1 MIEIQSDL
9 NTVDCPDL
17 LPKTAGNAFS
27 TAYDAHP
34 QKNVLTYDNEDFG
47 IYMQQSDALTS
58 TTGLNSKTYTFEY
71 QYVTGPVP
79 ID

>member
-1 MIEIQSDL
+1 MIEILSDL

-47 IYMQQSDALTS
+47 IYMQ
-58 TTGLNSKTYTFEY
+58 
-71 QYVTGPVP
+71 
-79 ID
+79 